1 MESKALFAML
11 LSERAVELSN
21 TDICKALA
29 DELDDMGLGD
39 CCYVCDIY
47 GDDESGD
54 VVYYCDGQYYKA
66 PYELGMVNDKRTTAI
81 DDSQALNVIPRTTYD
96 EEADETDHYVGMSDT
111 DAAEAKKMTAEARRM
126 LFSER
131 FIGKSERD
139 AADSSDFAGKGK
151 SFPILK
157 PGDIMAAV
165 RSMGRAGSGNKS
177 TDSLKASIIRIAKKK
192 GWTSSLPKAWQDGA
206 DPKEA
211 ATANDGSPLRLIE
224 SAADFLDE
232 LKLREA
238 RVDYPI
244 KLISPG
250 TGSMAHYPAK
260 VLERDGPKVFKAGTL
275 MFWNHPTDA
284 EDRARP
290 EGDLN
295 NLAAITTSEARWD
308 ANGVKGP
315 GLYANAKVMADYA
328 QRIEERAPHI
338 GLSIRAGGTG
348 TGRMVEGKPE
358 LKSID
363 YAESVDY
370 VTRAGRGGI
379 ALAEAARDAMILT
392 EAAHSANLN
401 EGGDMTPEEITKL
414 VESAVTKAVTA
425 AVAAV
430 QTPVVSL
437 TERALRGDARE
448 EATKLLES
456 VTLPESSKRKVIDT
470 VLREALP
477 LKDGALDVA
486 KFTERLNAEA
496 KSEGQYVAELT
507 GSGRITGLGGAPVVQ
522 MTEADQKA
530 ARKADKRAFK
540 ESVGVFEELMGNK
553 EAAKFAVAGRAS

>member
-11 LSERAVELSN
+11 LSEQAVELSN

-39 CCYVCDIY
+39 CCYVCDVY

-206 DPKEA
+206 DATESQTSHTEAGTLKLVESSDWRKE
-211 ATANDGSPLRLIE
+211 TALHLVE
-224 SAADFLDE
+224 SAGDSV
-232 LKLREA
+232 RM
-238 RVDYPI
+238 PI
-244 KLISPG
+244 KLIAPG
-250 TGSMAHYPAK
+250 KGSSAFYPAE
-260 VLERDGPKVFKAGTL
+260 VLKRDGPNVFTKGTHIYI
-275 MFWNHPTDA
+275 NHATLA
-284 EDRARP
+284 EESARP
-290 EGDLN
+290 EGDWHK
-295 NLAAITTSEARWD
+295 LAGALESNAYYDEAGK
-308 ANGVKGP
+308 AGP
-315 GLYANAKVMADYA
+315 GLYGSALFTSDYA
-328 QRIEERAPHI
+328 PLVKEKAAFT
-338 GLSIRAGGTG
+338 GMSIRASGVAEAGKMRDGVPILKQLTG
-348 TGRMVEGKPE
+348 
-358 LKSID
+358 
-363 YAESVDY
+363 AESVDV
-370 VTRAGRGGI
+370 VTRAGAGG
-379 ALAEAARDAMILT
+379 MILT

-456 VTLPESSKRKVIDT
+456 VTLPEQSKRKVIDT